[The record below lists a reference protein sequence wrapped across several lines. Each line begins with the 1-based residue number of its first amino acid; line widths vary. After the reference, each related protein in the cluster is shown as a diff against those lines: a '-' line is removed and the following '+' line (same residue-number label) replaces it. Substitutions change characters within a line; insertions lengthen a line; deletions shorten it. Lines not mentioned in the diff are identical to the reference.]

1 MFDLGVLLQELSHAP
16 FLDLPLFLAIDLVA
30 HQNEGEF
37 FWFLG
42 CSLVEELCDP
52 GLDVVEGLNGSG
64 LTRLFVMS

>member
-1 MFDLGVLLQELSHAP
+1 MFLQELSHAQY
-16 FLDLPLFLAIDLVA
+16 LDLPLLLTIDLVA

-42 CSLVEELCDP
+42 SSLVEELCDP
-52 GLDVVEGLNGSG
+52 GLDVVEGLIRSG